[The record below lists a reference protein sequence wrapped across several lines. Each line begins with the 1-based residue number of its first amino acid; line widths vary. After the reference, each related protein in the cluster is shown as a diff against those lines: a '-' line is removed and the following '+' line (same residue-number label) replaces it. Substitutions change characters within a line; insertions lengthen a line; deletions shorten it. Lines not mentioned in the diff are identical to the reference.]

1 MPRNI
6 VIPVTDERVEYV
18 QIRGFEKNHR
28 GGLDFVRS
36 VRFVTVPEDDQLA
49 QDLLEAI
56 SIVENSWWSHRHQLA
71 ARLRTAFGLDKEDD
85 S

>member
-1 MPRNI
+1 MNPQP
-6 VIPVTDERVEYV
+6 VYQADSDSVPIPL
-18 QIRGFEKNHR
+18 N
-28 GGLDFVRS
+28 
-36 VRFVTVPEDDQLA
+36 DQLA

-71 ARLRTAFGLDKEDD
+71 ARLRTAFGLDD